1 MENTMREP
9 RSEGGRKMKTSEKMV
24 RVIADL
30 DKIIKQLKEIS
41 NDPELQ
47 KVFHDTGTRY
57 EIVEGGNNLCTA
69 SKELADGLADQMIK
83 EMKL

>member
-1 MENTMREP
+1 
-9 RSEGGRKMKTSEKMV
+9 MKPSEKMV

-47 KVFHDTGTRY
+47 KVFHDTGARY

-83 EMKL
+83 EIKL